1 MTKLS
6 LLSPLV
12 VMEVT
17 DLSLLYMDGSDR
29 SDNSV
34 TTLEKLIFGPF
45 IDEWTASF
53 LYQSE
58 SNLICQLCTKIQGIS
73 YGAFFMVN
81 KYLTFAQFCPK
92 KHMQK

>member
-6 LLSPLV
+6 LLTPLV
-12 VMEVT
+12 VMKVT

-34 TTLEKLIFGPF
+34 TTLEKLTFGPF

-53 LYQSE
+53 LSKSE
-58 SNLICQLCTKIQGIS
+58 NNIICQLCTKIQGIS
-73 YGAFFMVN
+73 
-81 KYLTFAQFCPK
+81 
-92 KHMQK
+92 

>member
-6 LLSPLV
+6 LLTPLV
-12 VMEVT
+12 VMKVT

-45 IDEWTASF
+45 IDEWTASV

-58 SNLICQLCTKIQGIS
+58 SYLICRLCNKIPGIS
-73 YGAFFMVN
+73 YGAFFMV
-81 KYLTFAQFCPK
+81 KE
-92 KHMQK
+92 

>member
-6 LLSPLV
+6 LLTPLV
-12 VMEVT
+12 VMKVT

-34 TTLEKLIFGPF
+34 TTLEKLTFGPF

-58 SNLICQLCTKIQGIS
+58 SNLICQLCTKIQAIS
-73 YGAFFMVN
+73 YGAFFMV
-81 KYLTFAQFCPK
+81 KE
-92 KHMQK
+92 

>member
-53 LYQSE
+53 LSQSE
-58 SNLICQLCTKIQGIS
+58 SNLICQVCIKNQMIS
-73 YGAFFMVN
+73 CGAFFMV
-81 KYLTFAQFCPK
+81 KE
-92 KHMQK
+92 

>member
-6 LLSPLV
+6 LMTPLV
-12 VMEVT
+12 VIKVT

-45 IDEWTASF
+45 IDECPSSF
-53 LYQSE
+53 FHQSE
-58 SNLICQLCTKIQGIS
+58 NNHICQVCIKNQGIS
-73 YGAFFMVN
+73 CGAFFMV
-81 KYLTFAQFCPK
+81 KE
-92 KHMQK
+92 